1 MILQLGFLLKDTY
14 TALGIKMFNYLKK
27 TILVTLFFSAS
38 AHAAG
43 DAIRGAKVFAEECA
57 ECHSVKEGKNKKGP
71 SLFAALGRK
80 AALIEDFNYSD
91 SMKSSGIVWTADKI
105 QAYIQAPKKVVPGGK
120 MKYDGLAD
128 AKDQQDIIEYLS
140 TLH

>member
-1 MILQLGFLLKDTY
+1 MLIRKRYWLLLT
-14 TALGIKMFNYLKK
+14 LMFSL
-27 TILVTLFFSAS
+27 SAY
-38 AHAAG
+38 AA
-43 DAIRGAKVFAEECA
+43 DAVRGAKIFAEECA

-80 AALIEDFNYSD
+80 SASISDFNYSD
-91 SMKSSGIVWTADKI
+91 SMKSSDIVWTADKI

-120 MKYDGLAD
+120 MKYDGLPEL
-128 AKDQQDIIEYLS
+128 KDQLDLLDYIA

>member
-1 MILQLGFLLKDTY
+1 MLIRRRYWLLLT
-14 TALGIKMFNYLKK
+14 LMFSL
-27 TILVTLFFSAS
+27 SAY
-38 AHAAG
+38 AA
-43 DAIRGAKVFAEECA
+43 DAVRGAKIFAEECA

-80 AALIEDFNYSD
+80 SASISDFNYSD

-105 QAYIQAPKKVVPGGK
+105 QAYVEAPKKVVPGGK
-120 MKYDGLAD
+120 MKYDGLPEL
-128 AKDQQDIIEYLS
+128 KDQLDLIEYIS